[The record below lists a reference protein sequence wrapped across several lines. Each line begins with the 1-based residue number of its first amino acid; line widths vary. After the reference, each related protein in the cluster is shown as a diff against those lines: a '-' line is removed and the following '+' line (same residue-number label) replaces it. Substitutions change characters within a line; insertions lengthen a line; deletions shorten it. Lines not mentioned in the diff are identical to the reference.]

1 MKFSSEK
8 VACTNCVH
16 EQIGADVEFAEFV
29 QLSLTRHFSCDWGDT
44 TGEDKLANAY
54 ALASDDR
61 ILSAYIHKKSD
72 RKIWIIT
79 ECDRSITTVLY
90 PEEY

>member
-1 MKFSSEK
+1 MKFSSEQ
-8 VACTNCVH
+8 VACTCSIH
-16 EQIGADVEFAEFV
+16 DKISSDAEFSEFV
-29 QLSLTRHFSCDWGDT
+29 QQSLSRHFSCDWGDT
-44 TGEDKLANAY
+44 PPEDCLANAM
-54 ALASDDR
+54 ALATDDR

-72 RKIWIIT
+72 RKIWILT